1 MGALFQ
7 SWSHKLFARQ
17 NRWLSMAFW
26 IAPLVNVIVFL
37 SFSQGIQCHTE
48 TRIAWFYL
56 GFGLLA
62 FLVFW
67 GIGLSWLSRPKR
79 YPAWI
84 DFLEIP
90 AVYLDTHTGQKHPN
104 HFVKIRYPEGFSW
117 EEFEIYREE
126 KPMIPINQSGMEGQL
141 YVLSSETFLHNPTQ
155 TFSCPV
161 LRISSQGTII
171 DCNEA
176 YETWLG
182 YKKETILGLA
192 LDRICKT
199 CSESDFIKK
208 KFIFIHTRGQER
220 KAFLAH
226 NYIEKDEILLFFLP
240 FEESVLRHA
249 MLESLIEK
257 NPLPSALLYDNG
269 KPDQWNFLFQELFG
283 KHIQQDTPFLHK
295 SSLNQSDLER
305 WIQTLEQAKQK
316 PGLHTLSFS
325 LENRRIQCFV
335 KYETASAY
343 RCFVVVAFLAQ
354 SSIDQP
360 GEAGIEVQKW
370 QTLGKLAGSV
380 AHDFNN
386 ILTAILGFCDLM
398 LQKQTPEDPFFTD
411 LTQIKQSA
419 IRATNLVKQLLF
431 FSRQSP
437 LENKPF
443 NIQDSLREISLLL
456 RRLIGEKIDLKLTTH
471 ETDIP
476 LYVAGN
482 QGQFEQVILNLA
494 INARDAM
501 PSGGELTFSTRLVQ
515 TKQSIPVIK
524 KTLPAGNYC
533 VVSIQDTGVGIA
545 EEFLPKI
552 FDLFFSTKAPGKGT
566 GLGLATSYDIIS
578 GMHGGVTLET
588 QVGKGTQFELF
599 LPICSVPSKL
609 AEPQKKPLQSISSLK
624 QKTAHILFVEDEDPV
639 RLFGS
644 RALKT
649 KGYHVLEARE
659 GKKALEI
666 LYGEESIDLIIS
678 DVMMPGVDG
687 IALATKALA
696 FNPQIKILFVS
707 GYSEELISKKL
718 SDFQNGSISFLQK
731 PFSIK
736 ELSEMVEKLLE
747 SKK

>member
-26 IAPLVNVIVFL
+26 IAPLFNVIVFL
-37 SFSQGIQCHTE
+37 SFSQGIQCQTE

-67 GIGLSWLSRPKR
+67 GIGLSWLSRPKQ

-117 EEFEIYREE
+117 EEFEICREE
-126 KPMIPINQSGMEGQL
+126 KPMIPINQGGLEGQL
-141 YVLSSETFLHNPTQ
+141 YLLSSETFPHNPTQ

-161 LRISSQGTII
+161 LRISNQGTII

-182 YKKETILGLA
+182 YKKETLLGLA
-192 LDRICKT
+192 LERICKT

-226 NYIEKDEILLFFLP
+226 NSIEKNEILLFFLP

-295 SSLNQSDLER
+295 SPLNQSDLER
-305 WIQTLEQAKQK
+305 WTQTLEQAKQK

-515 TKQSIPVIK
+515 TKQAIPVIK

-578 GMHGGVTLET
+578 AMHGGVTLET

-666 LYGEESIDLIIS
+666 LYGEESMDLIIS
-678 DVMMPGVDG
+678 DVMMPGIDG

-707 GYSEELISKKL
+707 GYAEELISKKL